1 MPPFELLYGRRCRT
15 LICWEKVAH
24 GPESPYEQIQSMCDT
39 WSSGKV
45 VKWISLGKGRER
57 YVTPRGGKCWFTEV
71 KVVVRMDDLEYEG

>member
-1 MPPFELLYGRRCRT
+1 
-15 LICWEKVAH
+15 
-24 GPESPYEQIQSMCDT
+24 MCDT

-57 YVTPRGGKCWFTEV
+57 YVTPGGKCWFTEV

>member
-1 MPPFELLYGRRCRT
+1 
-15 LICWEKVAH
+15 
-24 GPESPYEQIQSMCDT
+24 MCDT

-57 YVTPRGGKCWFTEV
+57 YVTPRGGGKCWFTEV